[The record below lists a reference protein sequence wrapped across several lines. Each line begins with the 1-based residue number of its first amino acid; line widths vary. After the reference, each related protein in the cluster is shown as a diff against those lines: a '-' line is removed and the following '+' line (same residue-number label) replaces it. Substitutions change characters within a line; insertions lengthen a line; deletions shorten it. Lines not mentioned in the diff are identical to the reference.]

1 MPSALEL
8 EMTEHASVEAM
19 AEALSAEIEE
29 RLARAI
35 AERGAASLAVSG
47 GSTPKPLYQQLSDAD
62 LDWSK
67 VTVVLVDE
75 RWVDPGEAGSN
86 EDFVR
91 ASLLQG
97 KAAAASFIGLKTAGL
112 KPADGLAEAESRLA
126 DLPQPIEVSILGMGN
141 DGHTASWFPH
151 AVGLDACLNA
161 DRSLL
166 AAVRA
171 ERSEVTGDHLDRITL
186 TRRPI
191 ARSAAIYL
199 MLSGEAKREA
209 LAAAAAGSDVSAM
222 PVRSLLQDDTL
233 PFQIHWAG

>member
-97 KAAAASFIGLKTAGL
+97 KAA
-112 KPADGLAEAESRLA
+112 
-126 DLPQPIEVSILGMGN
+126 
-141 DGHTASWFPH
+141 H
-151 AVGLDACLNA
+151 
-161 DRSLL
+161 
-166 AAVRA
+166 
-171 ERSEVTGDHLDRITL
+171 SEHV
-186 TRRPI
+186 
-191 ARSAAIYL
+191 Y
-199 MLSGEAKREA
+199 
-209 LAAAAAGSDVSAM
+209 
-222 PVRSLLQDDTL
+222 
-233 PFQIHWAG
+233 